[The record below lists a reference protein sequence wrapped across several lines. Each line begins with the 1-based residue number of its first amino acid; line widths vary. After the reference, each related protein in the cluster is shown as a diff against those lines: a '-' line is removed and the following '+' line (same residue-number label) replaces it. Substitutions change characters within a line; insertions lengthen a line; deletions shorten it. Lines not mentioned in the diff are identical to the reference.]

1 MKNFPELEEKYQKLL
16 KIRMEKLKEQK
27 SKQIDDNVDKQQKKN
42 KMKWIYETLENKF
55 QKRLRGFYILQKTT
69 KKEKERKR
77 NELFY

>member
-42 KMKWIYETLENKF
+42 KMK
-55 QKRLRGFYILQKTT
+55 
-69 KKEKERKR
+69 
-77 NELFY
+77 